1 MKRSISSKIAAAY
14 VENQA
19 LYAVEQENMTAITN
33 ITVVSLQKGAFYL
46 KSLASLSVCN
56 QLLINNAQL
65 KEINYYKIKMLHSR
79 ISEVASRIEN
89 FKALLK
95 LVVNKSETGKE

>member
-14 VENQA
+14 LDQQVLHAE
-19 LYAVEQENMTAITN
+19 EQKNTTSN
-33 ITVVSLQKGAFYL
+33 TDFTVVTLQKGTFYQ
-46 KSLASLSVCN
+46 KSLASLSVCD
-56 QLLINNAQL
+56 QLLINNVQL
-65 KEINYYKIKMLHSR
+65 KEINYYKIKMLHFR

-95 LVVNKSETGKE
+95 LVANKSETENE